1 MSGCQAQASF
11 AGPLDDDFQV
21 AMMPPPTMGTITN
34 NVYFDGSLYTYV
46 HTVNP
51 SLNNNQVINT
61 QFNVN
66 GFTGTAGWSFS
77 DAFAAGGSGIS
88 RTSTSM
94 TSIS

>member
-1 MSGCQAQASF
+1 
-11 AGPLDDDFQV
+11 
-21 AMMPPPTMGTITN
+21 MMPPPTMGTITN